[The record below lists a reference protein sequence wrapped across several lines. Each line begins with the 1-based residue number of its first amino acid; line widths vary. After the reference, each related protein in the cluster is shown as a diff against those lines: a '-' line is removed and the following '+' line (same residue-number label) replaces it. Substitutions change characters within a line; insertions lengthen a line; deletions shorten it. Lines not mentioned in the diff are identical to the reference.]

1 MSINKNLKFSDYKEV
16 ILLPDVLGA
25 GDRDYIFL
33 SDNDAARTTKQK
45 IISSLFLKAKFKTS
59 QDDASF
65 FFILKPECLWLKLT
79 SGAIV
84 DCYGTS
90 EDKMIKYAPYKQ
102 SEILKASFLKSKY
115 TIQDLTTQQGVA
127 LPELFQLSDVF
138 MYDLNELNRSRVS
151 GSGNGSS
158 SSTISR
164 WL

>member
-1 MSINKNLKFSDYKEV
+1 MSVNKNLKFSDYKEV
-16 ILLPDVLGA
+16 IILPDVTGS
-25 GDRDYIFL
+25 GDKDYIFL
-33 SDNDAARTTKQK
+33 SDNETARSTQQK
-45 IISSLFLKAKFKTS
+45 VISSLFLKAKFKTS
-59 QDDASF
+59 QDDTSF
-65 FFILKPECLWLKLT
+65 FVILKPECLWLKLT
-79 SGAIV
+79 SGAIA

-102 SEILKASFLKSKY
+102 NEILKASFLKSSSS
-115 TIQDLTTQQGVA
+115 IQTLTTQQGVA
-127 LPELFQLSDVF
+127 LSTLFGLSDVF